1 MPKKSKLYIIHGWTY
16 TTTPWTKT
24 IALLEKR
31 GFEIEM
37 LNVPG
42 LTSPSKKVWTIEDY
56 VKWAD
61 RSIPDGSV
69 ALGHSNGG
77 RILLN
82 LCIEKPEKI
91 KHLILLDAAGVY
103 EPSRKRDLM
112 RKLSKRLGFL
122 KKVPGVAKLWHKI
135 AGATDYAKA
144 PKNMKQTLSN
154 MLDSDKNLDMSK
166 VTVPTS
172 ILWGSADNVT
182 PPRQAEV
189 MYERIQNSDLKI
201 FPGWTHAPYLSH
213 PDALAK
219 AIEQAYNNLPENR
232 MPVEVANTSGLSSV
246 SAAFAM
252 KRAPEPVLDNKESNP
267 VAPNVATKLVLRKDE
282 KITDG
287 LVVSD
292 EEGAAVR
299 YQPKVAEVQT
309 KSTNATE
316 VSASASMRR
325 AEEKRKPDTNVTEIS
340 ASANIKKAAGRKPSD
355 VAAESASLAFKR
367 EEPTVDFEAIEV
379 KEPAKPQE
387 VISTSSVPKV
397 SRLEQAKRKVGNVKN
412 RKHKKGKRK

>member
-1 MPKKSKLYIIHGWTY
+1 
-16 TTTPWTKT
+16 
-24 IALLEKR
+24 
-31 GFEIEM
+31 
-37 LNVPG
+37 
-42 LTSPSKKVWTIEDY
+42 
-56 VKWAD
+56 
-61 RSIPDGSV
+61 
-69 ALGHSNGG
+69 
-77 RILLN
+77 
-82 LCIEKPEKI
+82 
-91 KHLILLDAAGVY
+91 
-103 EPSRKRDLM
+103 
-112 RKLSKRLGFL
+112 
-122 KKVPGVAKLWHKI
+122 
-135 AGATDYAKA
+135 
-144 PKNMKQTLSN
+144 MKQTLSN

-316 VSASASMRR
+316 VSASANMRR